1 MTAKDYQKQLIP
13 KLQNIFPEL
22 PVTNEWAAFN
32 GLIHQYSPRVD
43 IALGPFN
50 TESGT
55 SSVHLY
61 NELLGY
67 DLVYNFLKM
76 IFECHVK
83 NLDDTL
89 YNEVIHPEF
98 DFLIQKNENSRCF
111 LAIEIENRNSKKHI
125 MGSIVNAASLGRV
138 GIGIAF
144 NEGTLRS
151 FCRIVNYLS
160 FLKRVEKN
168 TYDVT
173 NFLIITVDQLED
185 IYKRITIRY

>member
-1 MTAKDYQKQLIP
+1 MTAKDYQKQLVP
-13 KLQNIFPEL
+13 KLQHIFPEL
-22 PVTNEWAAFN
+22 PVTNEWAAFT

-61 NELLGY
+61 NELLGD
-67 DLVYNFLKM
+67 DLVYDFLKM
-76 IFECHVK
+76 IFEYHVK
-83 NLDDTL
+83 NLDETL
-89 YNEVIHPEF
+89 YNEVIHPQF
-98 DFLIQKNENSRCF
+98 DFLIRKNENSRCF